1 MIDYE
6 GFMNFVS
13 ELKEI
18 SQRDTSAINKF
29 NAVMKVLDE
38 ESKMGT
44 THRRYD
50 VARCVF
56 ESKSEAD
63 LEVFALLF
71 RKEFSEYIEK
81 NIKVADFDTRA
92 FLVSNMMIVNY
103 SNAKNHLSSAN
114 DIIMEVIRE
123 YAGES
128 FEQIEKAIVRSIREF
143 MERCWGPTADG
154 KRDVEFYQWLKDSKE
169 EEIGGFEYDYVFTGY
184 CDEMIKK
191 LQ

>member
-1 MIDYE
+1 MS
-6 GFMNFVS
+6 FVS

-50 VARCVF
+50 VASCIF

-71 RKEFSEYIEK
+71 KKQFSEFMES
-81 NIKVADFDTRA
+81 NIKIADFDTKA
-92 FLVSNMMIVNY
+92 FLVSNMMTANY
-103 SNAKNHLSSAN
+103 SYAKNHLPSAN
-114 DIIMEVIRE
+114 NIIMEVIKE
-123 YAGES
+123 YAGDS
-128 FEQIEKAIVRSIREF
+128 FEQIEKAIVRSIRGL

-154 KRDVEFYQWLKDSKE
+154 TRDVEFYQWLKACKE

-184 CDEMIKK
+184 CDEMIEK

>member
-1 MIDYE
+1 MS
-6 GFMNFVS
+6 FVS

-38 ESKMGT
+38 ESKMGM

-50 VARCVF
+50 VARCIF

-71 RKEFSEYIEK
+71 KKQFSEFMESS
-81 NIKVADFDTRA
+81 IKIDDFDTKA
-92 FLVSNMMIVNY
+92 FLVSNMMAANY
-103 SNAKNHLSSAN
+103 SYAKDHLPSAN
-114 DIIMEVIRE
+114 NIIMEVIKE
-123 YAGES
+123 YAGDS
-128 FEQIEKAIVRSIREF
+128 FEQIEKAIVRSIRGL
-143 MERCWGPTADG
+143 MEKCWGPTADG
-154 KRDVEFYQWLKDSKE
+154 TRDVEFYRWLKASKE

-184 CDEMIKK
+184 CDEMIEK

>member
-1 MIDYE
+1 M
-6 GFMNFVS
+6 GLVS
-13 ELKEI
+13 DLKEI
-18 SQRDTSAINKF
+18 RQRDTTAIDKF
-29 NAVMKVLDE
+29 NAIMKVLDE

-92 FLVSNMMIVNY
+92 FLVSNMMTVNY
-103 SNAKNHLSSAN
+103 SHAKNHLPSAN
-114 DIIMEVIRE
+114 NIIMEVIKE

-128 FEQIEKAIVRSIREF
+128 FEQIEKAIVRSIRGF
-143 MERCWGPTADG
+143 MEDCWGPTADG
-154 KRDVEFYQWLKDSKE
+154 KRDVEFYRWLKASKE

-184 CDEMIKK
+184 CDEMIEK

>member
-6 GFMNFVS
+6 GFMSFVS

-18 SQRDTSAINKF
+18 SQRDETPINKF

-38 ESKMGT
+38 ESKMGA

-56 ESKSEAD
+56 ESNSEAD

-71 RKEFSEYIEK
+71 RKEFSEFMER
-81 NIKVADFDTRA
+81 NIKIADIDTKA
-92 FLVSNMMIVNY
+92 FLVSNMMTANY
-103 SNAKNHLSSAN
+103 SYAKDHLPSAN
-114 DIIMEVIRE
+114 NIMMDVIKE

-128 FEQIEKAIVRSIREF
+128 FEQVEKAIVRSIRRLLEN
-143 MERCWGPTADG
+143 CWGPTADG
-154 KRDVEFYQWLKDSKE
+154 KRDAEFYRCLKASKK
-169 EEIGGFEYDYVFTGY
+169 EEIGGFEYDYVFMGY
-184 CDEMIKK
+184 YDEMIEK